1 MRCGEISPYPF
12 LAHWLPQI
20 HYFNFI
26 KLILLAKSLSKKS
39 KLSVILTH
47 LLPFKKP
54 DLKQIWLFRNTKA
67 IHSKTK
73 LLDCGVYP
81 EAAKV

>member
-1 MRCGEISPYPF
+1 
-12 LAHWLPQI
+12 
-20 HYFNFI
+20 
-26 KLILLAKSLSKKS
+26 LLAKSLSKKS
-39 KLSVILTH
+39 KQSGILAH
-47 LLPFKKP
+47 LPLIKKT

-67 IHSKTK
+67 IYSKTK